1 MMEQERV
8 AERIKVS
15 FPFVNIVFGT
25 HVIHRL
31 PEMMYTAVTD
41 SKRVFLRGMNRK
53 RSLKVCRCAA
63 TATHARG

>member
-8 AERIKVS
+8 AERIKAS

-31 PEMMYTAVTD
+31 PGDDVHRRDRLE
-41 SKRVFLRGMNRK
+41 
-53 RSLKVCRCAA
+53 
-63 TATHARG
+63 ARFFARA

>member
-41 SKRVFLRGMNRK
+41 SKRVFLRGHESK
-53 RSLKVCRCAA
+53 EIIEVCRCAA